1 MTDTAEAGSVA
12 AEAQPAGAPAT
23 PDASAVNGS
32 AAGADNPFSGLQ
44 DEGARKWVETKGYK
58 NVNDVVTAAHSL
70 EQRLGTA
77 VTVPAADAPK
87 EDWEKFYSRLPE
99 DMRPVASPDRIEF
112 KRPDTLPETVPYS
125 EDLANESKSW
135 MAESGL
141 NPKQAQAMHDRFVGY
156 MAEQALAEQARI
168 AQSVEATHDDLVKD
182 WGPMESEGFKQKHEL
197 TNRTMKHLGLVDAF
211 KEAGIL
217 LPDGALT
224 NPQIAKA
231 LVAVGERMFKEDTIG
246 AGDNAGG
253 ENPFKRNADGTRNV
267 MAISALVKSDP
278 ERAKRLAREAGEDP
292 RHWISE
298 NPY

>member
-58 NVNDVVTAAHSL
+58 NVADVVTAAHSL

-77 VTVPAADAPK
+77 LTVPAADASK

-99 DMRPVASPDRIEF
+99 DMRPIASPDKVEF
-112 KRPDTLPETVPYS
+112 KRPDTLPENVPYS
-125 EDLANESKSW
+125 EDLANASKTW
-135 MAESGL
+135 MAEGGL
-141 NPKQAQAMHDRFVGY
+141 NPKQAQVIHDKFVGY

-168 AQSVEATHDDLVKD
+168 AQSVETTNDDLVKD
-182 WGPMESEGFKQKHEL
+182 WGPKESEGFQQKHEL
-197 TNRTMKHLGLVDAF
+197 ANRTVKKLGLVEAF
-211 KEAGIL
+211 KETGIL

-231 LVAVGERMFKEDTIG
+231 FQAIGERMFKEDTIG
-246 AGDNAGG
+246 AGDAGGG
-253 ENPFKRNADGTRNV
+253 ENPFKRNADGSRNV

-278 ERAKRLAREAGEDP
+278 ERARRLAREAGENPDVWMP
-292 RHWISE
+292 N